1 MLFKIFTV
9 LLVFCC
15 VAQATDGAAFSG
27 HGPKQEG
34 TAGAGVAKPQDSTW
48 INLNPAGITELMN
61 SLDLSYE
68 YLRPNRKTKMRG
80 GFPSNS
86 MDDQDTGKSLIPNL
100 SMVYEIDKDSRFGL
114 GLFTVTGVN
123 NHMSSSRSFLGDA
136 GNYDKNV
143 DYYSLKL
150 NAVYATKLSNGW
162 SVGFGPTVIF
172 SRMRSDMGNAS
183 GTEQTTGNNEWDD
196 SWGAG
201 FIVGVYK
208 KWDWIAFGAT
218 YSSRQWT
225 ETFHSYDDIILTPLD
240 HPQYIQAGFAFT
252 LADGLDW
259 LIDYKW
265 IDWDSISQFGRPGS
279 KAGFGFRDSHV
290 IKTGIVWEATEDL
303 TLRCGYSYGKSP
315 INGSDQYANALF
327 PSVTEHHASIGASYR
342 VNENWEVSLSWL
354 RAFKNGIKEDG
365 KDLGGIGQG
374 STSSLELDF
383 IALGF
388 TWNF

>member
-1 MLFKIFTV
+1 MIFRILLI

-15 VAQATDGAAFSG
+15 YSYATDGAAFSG
-27 HGPKQEG
+27 YGPKQEG

-48 INLNPAGITELMN
+48 INLNPAGITELGN

-68 YLRPNRKTKMRG
+68 YLRPNRKTEMRG
-80 GFPSNS
+80 LAANP
-86 MDDQDTGKSLIPNL
+86 MKDQDTGKSFIPNL
-100 SMVYEIDKDSRFGL
+100 SMIYEIDEDSRFGL

-123 NHMSSSRSFLGDA
+123 NHMSSSRSGQGAAQYFDR
-136 GNYDKNV
+136 NV

-150 NAVYATKLSNGW
+150 NAVYATRLSNGW
-162 SVGFGPTVIF
+162 SVGFGPSVVF
-172 SRMRSDMGNAS
+172 SRLRSDMGNRLGSAQ
-183 GTEQTTGNNEWDD
+183 TEGENEWDD

-201 FIVGVYK
+201 FIVGIYK

-218 YSSRQWT
+218 YTSRQWT

-240 HPQYIQAGFAFT
+240 HPQNIQVGFAFT
-252 LADGLDW
+252 LTEGLDW

-265 IDWDSISQFGRPGS
+265 IDWDSVSQFGRPGS
-279 KAGFGFRDSHV
+279 KTGFGFRDSHV
-290 IKTGIVWEATEDL
+290 IKTGLVWEATEDL
-303 TLRCGYSYGKSP
+303 TLRCGYSYGKAP
-315 INGSDQYANALF
+315 INDSDQYANSLF
-327 PSVTEHHASIGASYR
+327 PSVTEHHASIGMSYK

-354 RAFKNGIKEDG
+354 RAFKNGIREDG
-365 KDLGGIGQG
+365 KDLGGVGQG

-388 TWNF
+388 TYNF